1 MLERRDFLLAE
12 RGADRDREM
21 ASGIQHNAAAPV
33 ARLQAPGTSGV
44 RAALGGSPVAYGSL
58 RAAKCILTRRDC
70 DVNSLTRRGTKSR
83 SGQDLPWQCQL
94 WPSRSPRG
102 CSAFHSAIGPPAQGL
117 LLVRC
122 QSAELTFCSRRD
134 VLDRFPRALLSV
146 LPLPRA
152 RACAAY
158 CTPLTMA
165 SWMLLVLKCFLRTF
179 TDCSC
184 RWYSA
189 SGTQ

>member
-21 ASGIQHNAAAPV
+21 ASGIQHNAAALV

-83 SGQDLPWQCQL
+83 SGQSDRPGDRNTFALGKPAVNRVGT
-94 WPSRSPRG
+94 RSDRG
-102 CSAFHSAIGPPAQGL
+102 
-117 LLVRC
+117 
-122 QSAELTFCSRRD
+122 
-134 VLDRFPRALLSV
+134 
-146 LPLPRA
+146 A
-152 RACAAY
+152 RAKGGIDH
-158 CTPLTMA
+158 PEQ
-165 SWMLLVLKCFLRTF
+165 SKR
-179 TDCSC
+179 
-184 RWYSA
+184 
-189 SGTQ
+189 